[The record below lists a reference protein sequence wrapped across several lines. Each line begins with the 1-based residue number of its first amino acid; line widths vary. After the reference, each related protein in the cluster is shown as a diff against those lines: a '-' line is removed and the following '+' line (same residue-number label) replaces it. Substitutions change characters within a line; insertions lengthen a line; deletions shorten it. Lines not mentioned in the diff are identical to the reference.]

1 MGDQVE
7 EELTSRDTIRMAA
20 GKLAELV
27 LSWGGKAWP
36 GQGSDQGKAGRF
48 RMLGLSNSL
57 SQHP

>member
-36 GQGSDQGKAGRF
+36 GQGSD
-48 RMLGLSNSL
+48 
-57 SQHP
+57 